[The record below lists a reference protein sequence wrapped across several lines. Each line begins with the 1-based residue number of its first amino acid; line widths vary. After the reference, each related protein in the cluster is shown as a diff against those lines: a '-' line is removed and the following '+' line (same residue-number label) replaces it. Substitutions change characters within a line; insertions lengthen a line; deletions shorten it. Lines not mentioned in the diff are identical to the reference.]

1 MKVRIK
7 IGQCYITRSVLPG
20 ETDLYV
26 SISSGMQKAKSKVKE
41 GLTPNFNQVVELV
54 NEGTMLTVKV
64 KDVGMHSCLG
74 SAMCATYNPFKS
86 LVA

>member
-26 SISSGMQKAKSKVKE
+26 SIRSGLHKAKSKVGE
-41 GLTPNFNQVVELV
+41 GLTPNFNQ
-54 NEGTMLTVKV
+54 TV
-64 KDVGMHSCLG
+64 
-74 SAMCATYNPFKS
+74 
-86 LVA
+86 